1 MAGCCCR
8 VSDEDRKYVMSRCDC
23 YYRKI
28 CKVKGVNTFHL
39 ICMIGLRSELM
50 FNTVALNEHQ
60 LMQEKKKLERR
71 VSYSGDFA
79 KTS

>member
-1 MAGCCCR
+1 M
-8 VSDEDRKYVMSRCDC
+8 KTQFVMNRFYC

-28 CKVKGVNTFHL
+28 CKVKGVVQTFHWICL
-39 ICMIGLRSELM
+39 IEFRIEQM

-60 LMQEKKKLERR
+60 LMQQKLNILENR
-71 VSYSGDFA
+71 VSYPCDTT